1 VSKVLK
7 VDDELQELI
16 PPLTAEEY
24 RQLEE
29 NIVAEGCRDALVVW
43 GNTIIDGHNRYKI
56 CTQHNIEFNTV
67 EKEFTDKEQAKDWI
81 DMNQLGRRN
90 LTPDQMRLLRGR
102 RYNRLKNPQGGDH
115 RSKGQNVPLINTAE
129 TLAGQHGVTEKTIKR
144 DGKFYEEV
152 ERLKEQY
159 PEEIGK
165 IYKGE
170 KRAAQVLKTL
180 KRAEKIDVYK
190 DIAEALPAIGDRYK
204 LICADINS
212 VEIDPESIDVIITD
226 PPYPKEYL
234 PLYEGLAVLANKA
247 LKPGGSLIVM
257 VGQSYLPEILGLMM
271 PHIKYH
277 WMASY
282 LTPGGQSV
290 QLWQKKVN
298 TFWKPLLW
306 FVKGE

>member
-1 VSKVLK
+1 
-7 VDDELQELI
+7 
-16 PPLTAEEY
+16 
-24 RQLEE
+24 
-29 NIVAEGCRDALVVW
+29 
-43 GNTIIDGHNRYKI
+43 
-56 CTQHNIEFNTV
+56 
-67 EKEFTDKEQAKDWI
+67 
-81 DMNQLGRRN
+81 
-90 LTPDQMRLLRGR
+90 MRLLRGR
-102 RYNRLKNPQGGDH
+102 RYNRLKKPQGGDH

-306 FVKGE
+306 FVKGEYNGQWIGDVTKSNTNDNDKRFHGWGQAESGMASIVERFTVPGDLVLDPFMGGGTTGVVALQLDRKFIGIDIDDNAIETTKKRIAEVISCR